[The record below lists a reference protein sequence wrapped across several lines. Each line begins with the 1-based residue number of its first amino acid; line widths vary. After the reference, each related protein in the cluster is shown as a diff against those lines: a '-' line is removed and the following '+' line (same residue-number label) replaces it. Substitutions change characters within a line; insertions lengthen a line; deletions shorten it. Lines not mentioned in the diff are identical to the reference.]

1 MRPSEIR
8 VRGLFGVLL
17 QGEAVMGRLVQV
29 YMARNIPH
37 AYLLKGALEASGI
50 DAEVGNEELQ
60 MGLGPAFAT
69 APIILVDES
78 NAARAAEI
86 LKELYESAKPSED
99 AP

>member
-60 MGLGPAFAT
+60 TGLGPSFLT

-78 NAARAAEI
+78 NAARAAQI
-86 LKELYESAKPSED
+86 LKELAESARPSEE